1 MLGTHRHTDCQRT
14 EIMLHNYGALL
25 NSGGAH
31 SNAHRVDAHP
41 EAASHFLKIRGPF
54 NLSFLSHFY

>member
-1 MLGTHRHTDCQRT
+1 
-14 EIMLHNYGALL
+14 MLHNYGALL

-41 EAASHFLKIRGPF
+41 EAASHFLKVRGPF